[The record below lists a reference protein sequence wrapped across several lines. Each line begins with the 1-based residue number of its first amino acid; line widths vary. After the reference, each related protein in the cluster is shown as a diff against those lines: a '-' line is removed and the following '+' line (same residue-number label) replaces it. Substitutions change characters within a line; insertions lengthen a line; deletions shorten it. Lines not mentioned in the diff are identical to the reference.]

1 MAEVTMEMI
10 KTLRE
15 RSGAG
20 IMDCKAALAQ
30 TDGDMDK
37 AMDILR
43 KKRADI
49 ADKKAGRAAK
59 NGLIHSYMH
68 VRDLGGVPTVGVL
81 VEVNCETDFA
91 AKTPVIKKFANDVC
105 LHIAMAN
112 PRWMSP
118 SEVPADVIEKEK
130 TIYREQLKE
139 SGKPDN
145 IIEKI
150 LEGRIKK
157 FCEENCLMDQ
167 VYALAADKSEQKTIQ
182 AMLKETSG
190 QLGENM
196 AIRRFVRFDVKGE

>member
-1 MAEVTMEMI
+1 
-10 KTLRE
+10 
-15 RSGAG
+15 
-20 IMDCKAALAQ
+20 
-30 TDGDMDK
+30 
-37 AMDILR
+37 
-43 KKRADI
+43 
-49 ADKKAGRAAK
+49 
-59 NGLIHSYMH
+59 MH